1 MSVPT
6 QLRDNA
12 FMATGTE
19 VNWILLKDGNDLTL
33 IDSGYP
39 RDVEALEESIRFIGG
54 KPEDVRA
61 ILLTHAHIDHI
72 GGINH
77 FYAKYGT
84 PVYMNPT
91 EVAHARRDYL
101 EQATPLDVTKN
112 IAKHGVLGWSL
123 RIMRAGAI
131 QHVDI
136 PHALPFPTS
145 GALDLPGNP
154 VPVFTPGHTSG
165 HSAYHVPALGIVAS
179 GDGLITGH
187 AVSKVEGPQLLTGMF
202 HHSEADALAALAAL
216 ENLDADLL
224 LPGHGR
230 PYEGAIRDSVAIARG
245 RAQR

>member
-1 MSVPT
+1 MAGPT
-6 QLRDNA
+6 QLRDKA
-12 FMATGTE
+12 FLATGTE
-19 VNWILLKDGNDLTL
+19 VNWILLKDGDDLTL

-39 RDVEALEESIRFIGG
+39 RDVTAVEASIRSIGG
-54 KPEDVRA
+54 RPEDVRA

-77 FYAKYGT
+77 FHAKYGT

-112 IAKHGVLGWSL
+112 IAKHGMVPWTL
-123 RIMRAGAI
+123 RIVRAGAM
-131 QHVDI
+131 QHVAI
-136 PHALPFPTS
+136 PHALAFPTS
-145 GALDLPGNP
+145 SALDLPGNP

-165 HSAYHVPALGIVAS
+165 HSAYHVPALGIVIT

-187 AVSKVEGPQLLTGMF
+187 AVSKIEGPQLLTGMF
-202 HHSEADALAALAAL
+202 HHSEQDALTALGAL
-216 ENLDADLL
+216 ENLDADLV

-230 PYEGAIRDSVAIARG
+230 PYEGPIRDAVAIARE